1 MSSSGGGLVSTA
13 LQRMKEIRWERD
25 GKDGNGK
32 VVDLTHVDLLL
43 RFFQSQFFNEWIAI
57 Q

>member
-1 MSSSGGGLVSTA
+1 MIKSLANKARGTPPEPTETKKGGT
-13 LQRMKEIRWERD
+13 
-25 GKDGNGK
+25 
-32 VVDLTHVDLLL
+32 DLLL